1 MSNFADS
8 LKSEIA
14 RVARKE
20 LKSDVLS
27 LRKTAGAQRSEIA
40 ALKRQL
46 KALSSDMKSLAR
58 QVRSP
63 DASRRVVAAEPA
75 VKTARTSFAPATL
88 TNYRARLGITQVQL
102 ARLLGASALSVRRW
116 EAGNVQPR
124 SAQRARIAS
133 VVKLGK
139 RLAMAQLRG

>member
-27 LRKTAGAQRSEIA
+27 LRKMAGAQRSEIA

-46 KALSSDMKSLAR
+46 KSLASHMKSVER
-58 QVRSP
+58 QVKSGASKSTVDTEPVVKPARS
-63 DASRRVVAAEPA
+63 
-75 VKTARTSFAPATL
+75 SFAPATL
-88 TNYRARLGITQVQL
+88 TNYRAKLGITQVQL

-139 RLAMAQLRG
+139 RLAMAQLVS